1 MAKWGGARVLS
12 TISSPAKAAVA
23 QGAGADVTINYRQEN
38 LEDAVLEATNGSGVD
53 RLIDVTFG
61 VHINLTPR
69 ILKAN
74 SVIAAYASSDAP
86 KPEIDYYPLMFN
98 NTTIRLV
105 FVYAMPAEAKEQAK
119 SDITA
124 LLKDGRLSPLVAQSF
139 PLEETAAAHELIESG
154 KALGNVICCP

>member
-1 MAKWGGARVLS
+1 MAKWGGARVFS

-23 QGAGADVTINYRQEN
+23 QDAGADVTINYREEN
-38 LEDAVLEATNGSGVD
+38 LEDAVLEATNGRGVD
-53 RLIDVTFG
+53 RLVDVNFG
-61 VHINLTPR
+61 VHINLTPC

-74 SVIAAYASSDAP
+74 SVIAAYASSDVP
-86 KPEIDYYPLMFN
+86 KPEIEYYPLMFN

-119 SDITA
+119 TDITA
-124 LLKDGRLSPLVAQSF
+124 LLRESRLQPLVAQRF

-154 KALGNVICCP
+154 KALGNVICHV